1 MKKILSHILIIAFLT
16 TIPLTFANAVDCEPT
31 FNRNYT
37 VEGNC
42 TWPTWGYKVFG
53 DIIVATRIVTIP
65 TGVVMGIDLA
75 TKKITF
81 TTGKILLTGTAKI
94 DNSVSTRYY
103 KSTPFTSGA
112 NSINVTPCST
122 LGAWYEVLNR
132 HNATVP
138 FNYQGSTIR
147 WIAQQSGTMHCGK

>member
-1 MKKILSHILIIAFLT
+1 M
-16 TIPLTFANAVDCEPT
+16 
-31 FNRNYT
+31 
-37 VEGNC
+37 
-42 TWPTWGYKVFG
+42 FG

-122 LGAWYEVLNR
+122 LGA
-132 HNATVP
+132 
-138 FNYQGSTIR
+138 
-147 WIAQQSGTMHCGK
+147 